1 MRYFAVIDTNVL
13 VSAMLRANSNPGFV
27 LKEVLC
33 GDIIPLLN
41 DEILSEYHD
50 VLHRP
55 KFRFDATAVQKLLDR
70 IIARGIRVD
79 AKPIAEVLP
88 DPKDVVFY
96 EVAMEGRRSENA
108 YLVTGNLKHFPR
120 KPFIV
125 TPKEMVEI
133 VAQGFSPTL
142 QSWEDR

>member
-1 MRYFAVIDTNVL
+1 M
-13 VSAMLRANSNPGFV
+13 
-27 LKEVLC
+27 KEVLC
-33 GDIIPLLN
+33 GDIIPLIN
-41 DEILSEYHD
+41 EEILLEYHD

-55 KFRFDATAVQKLLDR
+55 KFRFDAAAVQKLIDR
-70 IIARGIRVD
+70 IVARGIRVD

-96 EVAMEGRRSENA
+96 EVVMEGRGSANA
-108 YLVTGNLKHFPR
+108 YLVTGNLRHFPQ

-133 VAQGFSPTL
+133 VSQGFSPTL
-142 QSWEDR
+142 QLRKDRKDNI